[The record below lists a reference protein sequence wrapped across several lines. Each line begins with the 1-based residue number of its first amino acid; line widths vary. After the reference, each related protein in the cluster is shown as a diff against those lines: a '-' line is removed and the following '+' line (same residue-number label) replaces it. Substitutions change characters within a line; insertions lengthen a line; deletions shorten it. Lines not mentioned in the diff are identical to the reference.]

1 MKWSPI
7 IFLVLLTAFVS
18 LASEAAEPSRPV
30 VREEREII
38 VDGLKEQWRL
48 EWLNSPQPSCTPD
61 ELDWMTCPCMGFAFG
76 ERGAMALVRKR
87 GSAEEERFPFDSL
100 FSAGYDTPGE
110 PGEAVLRRWDVR
122 TDDMEQSDSPDFVS
136 RVQKRPLAKIM
147 QLGDF
152 DHDGRATEFI
162 VQIGTLPCG
171 KQMSVA
177 VGISRVKPYL
187 HALTT
192 VEHPERPLVL
202 ERRHWMTLL
211 KAKRPIR
218 VVDWPCGDHG
228 SETEVELELWADSGG
243 IHGKRFEYTC
253 PESEKPRKL
262 IREEIR

>member
-7 IFLVLLTAFVS
+7 FFLVLLTSFVS
-18 LASEAAEPSRPV
+18 SASEGAEPSRPV

-38 VDGLKEQWRL
+38 VNGLKEQWRL
-48 EWLNSPQPSCTPD
+48 EWLNSPQAACSPD
-61 ELDWMTCPCMGFAFG
+61 EPDWMTCPCMGFAFG
-76 ERGAMALVRKR
+76 ERGALALVRTH
-87 GSAEEERFPFDSL
+87 GSGEERLPFDSL
-100 FSAGYDTPGE
+100 FSAGYDTPGS

-122 TDDMEQSDSPDFVS
+122 SDDMEQSDSPGFAS

-147 QLGDF
+147 QFGDF

-171 KQMSVA
+171 RQMSVA
-177 VGISRVKPYL
+177 VGISRDKPYL
-187 HALTT
+187 HVLTT
-192 VEHPERPLVL
+192 VDHPDRPLVL

-211 KAKRPIR
+211 KAKKPVR

-228 SETEVELELWADSGG
+228 SETEGELELRADSDG
-243 IHGKRFEYTC
+243 IHVKRFEYTC
-253 PESEKPRKL
+253 PENAKLKKL